1 MRKTPTLGTVIAV
14 AEVDAPTWM
23 GSNSTDT
30 SEICTTTGGRGA
42 MAEARF
48 IGPTAMV
55 DITAGMA
62 VHTQAKGI
70 QFILTTPRTDRDRN
84 AFIRS
89 TAMELD

>member
-55 DITAGMA
+55 DITAGENQIQPAQPQDIQRYQCSMK
-62 VHTQAKGI
+62 TQNNG
-70 QFILTTPRTDRDRN
+70 DR
-84 AFIRS
+84 
-89 TAMELD
+89 LV